1 MDRTSLNSAMS
12 FRDAAVH
19 HLSMSETQGDGHD
32 VVSVT
37 VTVTVMIVIIVMV
50 EIIWLS

>member
-1 MDRTSLNSAMS
+1 MYRTSWNSAMS

-37 VTVTVMIVIIVMV
+37 VTVRIVIIVMV